1 MARVIAMLDEA
12 RCAGLQVRREGAELM
27 VRGQAGRADQARDLL
42 DLKPLVLAVLDHED
56 ECRRHEGSEHLGQ
69 PADWRL
75 AADGALVCSACH
87 PATASSQEA
96 EPTTPAE
103 QPPAQPAC
111 SMCGS
116 AGSCEGR
123 LTTPDGG
130 WVCLAA
136 VADGVVRVGR
146 GQGQP
151 GR

>member
-12 RCAGLQVRREGAELM
+12 RSAGLQVRRDGADLI
-27 VRGQAGRADQARDLL
+27 VRGQAALGDQAGDLL
-42 DLKPLVLAVLDHED
+42 TQKPLVLAVLDHEE
-56 ECRRHEGSEHLGQ
+56 ECRGHEGSEHLGQ
-69 PADWRL
+69 PVDWRL
-75 AADGALVCSACH
+75 GVDGLVCCVCH
-87 PATASSQEA
+87 PAASQEA